1 MCSMDTNVSDCCS
14 NFARY
19 QESHSSPALGTKSEL
34 EARRRRSSRPA
45 DARRNMKGGMVA
57 NARTTNMSTAK
68 KPSAIN
74 SRKIRNL
81 TEELSREEYQ
91 LEMPLLD
98 AAVAG
103 VILGFKPS
111 DREMRAQ
118 AQRCWETLK
127 PQLNQH
133 LLSED
138 ETVLPW
144 AEVEGAL
151 SPEVMNRIKKSH
163 LEMRSLISK
172 LNGVSFE
179 EDPDK
184 VVAVAGKAL
193 CMLAV
198 KLDDLID
205 SEEMRLL
212 PALRRMLFA

>member
-1 MCSMDTNVSDCCS
+1 M
-14 NFARY
+14 
-19 QESHSSPALGTKSEL
+19 
-34 EARRRRSSRPA
+34 SSRNPSATPA
-45 DARRNMKGGMVA
+45 D
-57 NARTTNMSTAK
+57 T
-68 KPSAIN
+68 
-74 SRKIRNL
+74 RKIRNL
-81 TEELSREEYQ
+81 TEELSREEHG
-91 LEMPLLD
+91 LGIPLLD

-111 DREMRAQ
+111 DREMRTQ

-127 PQLNQH
+127 PRLNQH

-144 AEVEGAL
+144 AQDAGGISADQME
-151 SPEVMNRIKKSH
+151 RIKQSH
-163 LEMRSLISK
+163 LEMRSLIAK
-172 LNGVSFE
+172 LVGVSFE
-179 EDPDK
+179 KDPDK
-184 VVAVAGKAL
+184 VVTVAGKAL

>member
-1 MCSMDTNVSDCCS
+1 MT
-14 NFARY
+14 
-19 QESHSSPALGTKSEL
+19 
-34 EARRRRSSRPA
+34 
-45 DARRNMKGGMVA
+45 
-57 NARTTNMSTAK
+57 TAK
-68 KPSAIN
+68 KPSAAGAEN
-74 SRKIRNL
+74 LSQKRKIRKL
-81 TEELSREEYQ
+81 TEELSREEYR

-111 DREMRAQ
+111 DRQMRIQ
-118 AQRCWETLK
+118 AERCWAILR
-127 PQLNQH
+127 PQLNHH

-144 AEVEGAL
+144 AELAGGLPDQVMDRVKR
-151 SPEVMNRIKKSH
+151 SHSEV
-163 LEMRSLISK
+163 RSLASK

-179 EDPDK
+179 KDRDK
-184 VVAVAGKAL
+184 DVAVAGKAL
-193 CMLAV
+193 CALAV

>member
-1 MCSMDTNVSDCCS
+1 M
-14 NFARY
+14 
-19 QESHSSPALGTKSEL
+19 
-34 EARRRRSSRPA
+34 
-45 DARRNMKGGMVA
+45 NM
-57 NARTTNMSTAK
+57 TSAK
-68 KPSAIN
+68 KPLAIGAEKAPGTG
-74 SRKIRNL
+74 KIRKL
-81 TEELSREEYQ
+81 TEELDREQYR
-91 LEMPLLD
+91 LGMRLLD

-103 VILGFKPS
+103 AILGFKPS

-127 PQLNQH
+127 PRLNQH

-144 AEVEGAL
+144 AELAGGIA
-151 SPEVMNRIKKSH
+151 PEVIERIKQSH
-163 LEMRSLISK
+163 LEMRSLIAK

-179 EDPDK
+179 KDADK

-193 CMLAV
+193 CVLAV

-205 SEEMRLL
+205 SEEIRLF

>member
-1 MCSMDTNVSDCCS
+1 METNIS
-14 NFARY
+14 A
-19 QESHSSPALGTKSEL
+19 
-34 EARRRRSSRPA
+34 
-45 DARRNMKGGMVA
+45 
-57 NARTTNMSTAK
+57 AK
-68 KPSAIN
+68 KSSVTRAGKFADT
-74 SRKIRNL
+74 RKIRNL
-81 TEELSREEYQ
+81 TEELSREEYG
-91 LEMPLLD
+91 LGMPLLD

-111 DREMRAQ
+111 DREMRVQ
-118 AQRCWETLK
+118 AQRCWEMLK

-138 ETVLPW
+138 ETLLPW
-144 AEVEGAL
+144 AEGAGGL
-151 SPEVMNRIKKSH
+151 PPEVMDRIKKSH
-163 LEMRSLISK
+163 REMRLLIGK
-172 LNGVSFE
+172 LIGVSFE

-212 PALRRMLFA
+212 PALRRILFA

>member
-1 MCSMDTNVSDCCS
+1 MG
-14 NFARY
+14 
-19 QESHSSPALGTKSEL
+19 P
-34 EARRRRSSRPA
+34 
-45 DARRNMKGGMVA
+45 
-57 NARTTNMSTAK
+57 TNMPTSR
-68 KPSAIN
+68 KPSADRTEKRADT
-74 SRKIRNL
+74 RKIRNL
-81 TEELSREEYQ
+81 TEELSREQYR
-91 LEMPLLD
+91 LGMPLLD

-103 VILGFKPS
+103 AILGFKPS

-118 AQRCWETLK
+118 AQRCWEILK

-144 AEVEGAL
+144 AEGAGGIA
-151 SPEVMNRIKKSH
+151 PAVMDRIKKSH
-163 LEMRSLISK
+163 LEMRSLITK
-172 LNGVSFE
+172 LVGVSFE

-184 VVAVAGKAL
+184 VVATAGKAL
-193 CMLAV
+193 CVLAV

>member
-1 MCSMDTNVSDCCS
+1 MGRLEWGTW
-14 NFARY
+14 RY
-19 QESHSSPALGTKSEL
+19 TFQVPAPALGTNNEL
-34 EARRRRSSRPA
+34 KRVRSKI
-45 DARRNMKGGMVA
+45 MKTVRKTSA
-57 NARTTNMSTAK
+57 QRTEKRVET
-68 KPSAIN
+68 
-74 SRKIRNL
+74 RKIRNL
-81 TEELSREEYQ
+81 TEELSRDEYH
-91 LEMPLLD
+91 LGMPLLD

-118 AQRCWETLK
+118 AQRCWEILK

-144 AEVEGAL
+144 AKKGAGGI
-151 SPEVMNRIKKSH
+151 SPAIMERIKKSH
-163 LEMRSLISK
+163 REMRALIAK
-172 LNGVSFE
+172 LIGVSFE

-193 CMLAV
+193 CLLAV

-205 SEEMRLL
+205 SEELRLI
-212 PALRRMLFA
+212 PALRRMLFAEPRTS

>member
-1 MCSMDTNVSDCCS
+1 MT
-14 NFARY
+14 
-19 QESHSSPALGTKSEL
+19 
-34 EARRRRSSRPA
+34 
-45 DARRNMKGGMVA
+45 
-57 NARTTNMSTAK
+57 TAK
-68 KPSAIN
+68 KPPEIRAEEFSDT
-74 SRKIRNL
+74 RKIRKL
-81 TEELSREEYQ
+81 TEELGREQYR
-91 LEMPLLD
+91 LGMPLLD

-103 VILGFKPS
+103 AVLGFRPS

-118 AQRCWETLK
+118 ARRCWEILK

-144 AEVEGAL
+144 AEVAGGL
-151 SPEVMNRIKKSH
+151 PPEVMERIKQSH
-163 LEMRSLISK
+163 LEMRSLIAK

-179 EDPDK
+179 EDADK

-193 CMLAV
+193 CVLAV